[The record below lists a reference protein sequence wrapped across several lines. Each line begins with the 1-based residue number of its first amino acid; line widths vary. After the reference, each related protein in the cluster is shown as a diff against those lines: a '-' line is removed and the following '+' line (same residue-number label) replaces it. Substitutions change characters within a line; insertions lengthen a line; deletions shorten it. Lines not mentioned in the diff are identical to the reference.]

1 MQARTTKATR
11 PTKTSSARSRRV
23 RTIAALV
30 DEFLMVHES
39 EGHSRK
45 TLEWHKTSLGFLV
58 RFLQEQWATE
68 PREFEIWTPV

>member
-1 MQARTTKATR
+1 MQARMTKATR
-11 PTKTSSARSRRV
+11 PTKTSSARSRRI

-45 TLEWHKTSLGFLV
+45 TLEWHRTSLGFLV
-58 RFLQEQWATE
+58 RFL
-68 PREFEIWTPV
+68 